1 MEYFTIQNEA
11 WNILIMQKESKNT
24 KFELIVKDA
33 RSQGRQKK
41 ESDNNLTKKI
51 CFDHTGRFQSQ

>member
-1 MEYFTIQNEA
+1 MEGQ
-11 WNILIMQKESKNT
+11 SKNT
-24 KFELIVKDA
+24 NLELIVKDA